1 MYTSLTTIFIGLAIV
16 STYWPLWILVLLM
29 VLFFLRIIRK
39 EEEMMIDEFGD
50 EYVSYMKKTGRYL
63 PRLRRMNKP

>member
-1 MYTSLTTIFIGLAIV
+1 
-16 STYWPLWILVLLM
+16 M